1 VGVRRVELEIEELVL
16 EGLGHVD
23 GLAVAEAVER
33 ALRTRL
39 MVADGFGATR
49 SVDVVATPAV
59 QLSERPS
66 PETIGRAVA
75 NRIQESV
82 RG

>member
-1 VGVRRVELEIEELVL
+1 MGVRRVELEIEELVL

-23 GLAVAEAVER
+23 GLAVAAAVER

-39 MVADGFGATR
+39 MLADGLGETR
-49 SVDVVATPAV
+49 SVDAVATPAI
-59 QLSERPS
+59 QLPARPP